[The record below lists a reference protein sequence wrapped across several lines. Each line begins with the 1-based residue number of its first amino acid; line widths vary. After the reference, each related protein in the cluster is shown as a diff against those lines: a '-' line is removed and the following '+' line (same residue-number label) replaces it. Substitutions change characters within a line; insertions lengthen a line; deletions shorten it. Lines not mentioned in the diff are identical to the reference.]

1 MGLLGRVSEGAMQ
14 QLCRRKMG
22 KNLRICL
29 RVHRT
34 LGFLDQDHWELA
46 QQAPAA
52 LLQLADELDRC
63 QQSNPDLF
71 GTLVDPHTKALTSSS
86 NNNNNNNTI
95 PPSPLQ
101 DTQ

>member
-46 QQAPAA
+46 QQVDDASLCLCHVFLCVCVCVSVCGCVQAQRICGSVSVCCVSVSVPV
-52 LLQLADELDRC
+52 
-63 QQSNPDLF
+63 
-71 GTLVDPHTKALTSSS
+71 LVTV
-86 NNNNNNNTI
+86 NV
-95 PPSPLQ
+95 
-101 DTQ
+101 